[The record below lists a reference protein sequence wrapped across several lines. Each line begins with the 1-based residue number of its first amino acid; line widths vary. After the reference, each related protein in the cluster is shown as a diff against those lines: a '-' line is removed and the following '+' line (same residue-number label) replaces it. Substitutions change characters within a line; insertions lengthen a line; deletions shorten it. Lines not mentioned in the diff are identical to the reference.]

1 MIVDALVYAGESLYG
16 GGRSLDDLLR
26 TAVEEGVDHLCA
38 APAKPRD
45 YDLAAA
51 SARLADACAATG
63 GRAVCLARVDPWQ
76 DDAAARLEEL
86 LGHPAV
92 RGVLV
97 HPWEETV
104 PANHA
109 RVRALAERAAAAGRP
124 TIVETGWPFL
134 SEALAVADLARG
146 LDGTV
151 VMTRGG
157 QVNMAGLAQQSA
169 DMALE
174 TTPNLRAL
182 VCGVYRMD
190 WIERAVPT
198 FGPER
203 ILHGS
208 SAPVFDL
215 GFELERLRRAEIDPE
230 ARAISMGGAAAALF
244 GLEAS

>member
-1 MIVDALVYAGESLYG
+1 MIVDALVYAGDSLFG
-16 GGRSLDDLLR
+16 GGRSLDDLL
-26 TAVEEGVDHLCA
+26 TLAAEEGVDHLCA

-76 DDAAARLEEL
+76 DDAPARLEAL
-86 LGHPAV
+86 LEHPAV
-92 RGVLV
+92 RGLFV
-97 HPWEETV
+97 HPWEETI

-124 TIVETGWPFL
+124 TIVDTGWPFL
-134 SEALAVADLARG
+134 SEALSVADLATG
-146 LDGTV
+146 LDGPV

-157 QVNMAGLAQQSA
+157 QINMAGLAQQSA

-174 TTPNLRAL
+174 TTPNLLAL
-182 VCGVYRMD
+182 VNGVYRMD

-203 ILHGS
+203 ILHAS
-208 SAPVFDL
+208 AAPVFDL

-230 ARAISMGGAAAALF
+230 ARAVAMGTAAAKLF
-244 GLEAS
+244 GIAS